1 MTNEESTNPLKKQME
16 KQAEKEQLEKQSKTK
31 VYLVSFN
38 INDVTGSLVVGAQSI
53 PKAIEK
59 FLSEYGS
66 TSEEWN
72 TMSLV
77 IEETSIL

>member
-16 KQAEKEQLEKQSKTK
+16 KQAEKEQLEQQSKTK

-66 TSEEWN
+66 TSKEWN
-72 TMSLV
+72 TMSLA